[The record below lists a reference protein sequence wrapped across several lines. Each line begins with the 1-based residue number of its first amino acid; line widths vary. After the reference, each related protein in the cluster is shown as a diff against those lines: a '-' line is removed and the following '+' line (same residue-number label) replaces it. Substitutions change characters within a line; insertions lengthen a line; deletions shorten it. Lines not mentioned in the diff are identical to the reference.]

1 METIF
6 KIYFG
11 GTIMIAVGIDV
22 AKSKS
27 MVAILSDDGEIIKNP
42 FEIANTESGLEYL
55 CKIIRE
61 LAGDVYCVVESTSI
75 YHIPVVSYLQENN
88 IFVSVVN
95 PLIIKKYAS
104 MDIRKVKTDR
114 VDSLKLASY
123 VIDNHR
129 HLVNYSADSEIYS
142 ELRILSRQYLHY
154 VKILANAKVNLTD
167 MLDRTMPG
175 LKPLLKTSIRATGKN
190 KLCDFVQ
197 KFWHCDVITS
207 MSENKF
213 VSEYIKWAKKKG
225 YRSNETKAKSLYANA
240 LECIPTLPSN
250 SPSTKMLVLEAAKAV
265 SNIETTLV
273 VILSQMTEL
282 AKSLPEFS
290 VVREMSGVGNVLAPR
305 IIAEIGDVKRFHSAS
320 ALIAYAGIDAPP
332 YQSGSFNGSNRKI
345 SKRGSASLRKTG
357 YEIMQALK
365 VVQPQNDNA
374 VYQYLIKKETEGKPL
389 KVAKIAAL
397 NKFLRIYYSRVK
409 EVYSNS

>member
-1 METIF
+1 
-6 KIYFG
+6 
-11 GTIMIAVGIDV
+11 MIAVGIDV

-42 FEIANTESGLEYL
+42 FEISNTESGLEYL

-88 IFVSVVN
+88 IFISVVN
-95 PLIIKKYAS
+95 PLVIKKYAS
-104 MDIRKVKTDR
+104 MDIRKVKTDK
-114 VDSLKLASY
+114 VDSLKLAAY

-129 HLVNYSADSEIYS
+129 HLVNYSTDSEIYS
-142 ELRILSRQYLHY
+142 ELRTLSRQYLHY
-154 VKILANAKVNLTD
+154 VNVLSNEKVNLTD
-167 MLDRTMPG
+167 LLDRTLPG
-175 LKPLLKTSIRATGKN
+175 IKPLLKSHIRTTGRN
-190 KLCDFVQ
+190 KLCDFVER
-197 KFWHCDVITS
+197 FWHCDVITG

-225 YRSNETKAKSLYANA
+225 YHPNETKAKNLYTNA
-240 LECIPTLPSN
+240 LECIPTLPSK

-265 SNIETTLV
+265 SNVETTLAT
-273 VILSQMTEL
+273 ILTQMSEL
-282 AKSLPEFS
+282 AKTLPEFS
-290 VVREMSGVGNVLAPR
+290 VVRAMSGVGDVLAPR
-305 IIAEIGDVKRFHSAS
+305 IIAEIGDIRRFHSSS

-332 YQSGSFNGSNRKI
+332 YQSGSFYGSNRKI

-365 VVQPQNDNA
+365 IVQPQNDNA

>member
-1 METIF
+1 METILNN
-6 KIYFG
+6 IFG
-11 GTIMIAVGIDV
+11 GAIMIGVGIDV
-22 AKSKS
+22 AKTKS
-27 MVAILSDDGEIIKNP
+27 MVAILSDDGEVIKTP
-42 FEIANTESGLEYL
+42 FEVANTESGLSYL
-55 CKIIRE
+55 CSIIKE
-61 LAGDVYCVVESTSI
+61 LKGEILCAVESTSV
-75 YHIPVVSYLQENN
+75 YHFPIVSYLQENN
-88 IFVSVVN
+88 IFISVVN

-104 MDIRKVKTDR
+104 IDIRKVKTDKA
-114 VDSLKLASY
+114 DSLKLASY

-129 HLVNYSADSEIYS
+129 HLVDYSPETEVYS

-154 VKILANAKVNLTD
+154 VKCLANAKVNLTD

-175 LKPLLKTSIRATGKN
+175 IKLLLKSSIRTTGKN
-190 KLCDFVQ
+190 KLCDFVE

-225 YRSNETKAKSLYANA
+225 YHPNETKAKSLHANA
-240 LECIPTLPSN
+240 LECIPTLPSK

-265 SNIETTLV
+265 SNVETTLAT
-273 VILSQMTEL
+273 ILTQMSEL
-282 AKSLPEFS
+282 AKTLPEFS
-290 VVREMSGVGNVLAPR
+290 VVRAMSGVGDVLAPR
-305 IIAEIGDVKRFHSAS
+305 IIAEIGDIRRFHSSS

-332 YQSGSFNGSNRKI
+332 YQSGSFYGSNRKI

-365 VVQPQNDNA
+365 IVQPQNDNA

>member
-1 METIF
+1 
-6 KIYFG
+6 
-11 GTIMIAVGIDV
+11 MIGVGIDV
-22 AKSKS
+22 AKAKS
-27 MVAILSDDGEIIKNP
+27 MVAILSDDGEIIRNP

-55 CKIIRE
+55 CGIIGE
-61 LAGDVYCVVESTSI
+61 LADEVYCVVESTSV
-75 YHIPVVSYLQENN
+75 YHFPVVSYLQENDV
-88 IFVSVVN
+88 FVSVVN

-104 MDIRKVKTDR
+104 MDIRKVKTDK

-123 VIDNHR
+123 VIDNYR
-129 HLVNYSADSEIYS
+129 RLVNYSADEEVYS

-154 VKILANAKVNLTD
+154 VKVLSNEKVNLTD
-167 MLDRTMPG
+167 LLDRTLPG
-175 LKPLLKTSIRATGKN
+175 IKPLLNSHIRTTGRN
-190 KLCDFVQ
+190 KLCDFVER
-197 KFWHCDVITS
+197 FWHCDVITE

-225 YRSNETKAKSLYANA
+225 YHPNETKAKSLYANA

-250 SPSTKMLVLEAAKAV
+250 SASTKMLVLEAAKV
-265 SNIETTLV
+265 VKNVELTLAT
-273 VILSQMTEL
+273 ILTQMSEL
-282 AKSLPEFS
+282 AKTLPEFS
-290 VVREMSGVGNVLAPR
+290 VVRAMSGVGDVLAPR
-305 IIAEIGDVKRFHSAS
+305 IIAEIGDVRRFHSSS

-332 YQSGSFNGSNRKI
+332 YQSGTFYGSNRKI

-365 VVQPQNDNA
+365 IVQPQNDNA
-374 VYQYLIKKETEGKPL
+374 VYHYLIKKENEGKPL

-409 EVYSNS
+409 EVYSNY

>member
-1 METIF
+1 
-6 KIYFG
+6 
-11 GTIMIAVGIDV
+11 MIGVGIDV
-22 AKSKS
+22 AKAKS

-55 CKIIRE
+55 CGVIGE
-61 LAGDVYCVVESTSI
+61 FTDEVYCVVESTSV
-75 YHIPVVSYLQENN
+75 YHFPVVSYLQEND

-104 MDIRKVKTDR
+104 MDIRKVKTDK

-123 VIDNHR
+123 VIDNYR
-129 HLVNYSADSEIYS
+129 RLVNYSADEEVYS

-154 VKILANAKVNLTD
+154 VKVLSTEKVNLTD
-167 MLDRTMPG
+167 LLDRTLPG
-175 LKPLLKTSIRATGKN
+175 IKPLLNSHIRTTGRN
-190 KLCDFVQ
+190 KLCDFVER
-197 KFWHCDVITS
+197 FWHCDVITG

-213 VSEYIKWAKKKG
+213 VFEYIKWAKKKG
-225 YRSNETKAKSLYANA
+225 YHPNETKAKSLYANA

-250 SPSTKMLVLEAAKAV
+250 SASTKMLVLEAAKAV
-265 SNIETTLV
+265 STVETTLAT
-273 VILSQMTEL
+273 ILAQMTEL

-290 VVREMSGVGNVLAPR
+290 VVRAMSGVGDVLAPR
-305 IIAEIGDVKRFHSAS
+305 IIAEIGDVRRFHSSS

-332 YQSGSFNGSNRKI
+332 YQSGTFYGSNRKI

-365 VVQPQNDNA
+365 IIQPQNDNS
-374 VYQYLIKKETEGKPL
+374 VYQYLIKKENEGKPL

-409 EVYSNS
+409 EIYSNF

>member
-1 METIF
+1 
-6 KIYFG
+6 
-11 GTIMIAVGIDV
+11 MIAVGIDV

-27 MVAILSDDGEIIKNP
+27 MVAILSDDGEIIKDP
-42 FEIANTESGLEYL
+42 FEIANTESGLGYL
-55 CKIIRE
+55 CGIIRE
-61 LAGDVYCVVESTSI
+61 LTDDVYCVVESTSI
-75 YHIPVVSYLQENN
+75 YHFPVVSYLQEND

-104 MDIRKVKTDR
+104 MDIRKVKTDKA
-114 VDSLKLASY
+114 DSLKLASY
-123 VIDNHR
+123 AIDNHR

-167 MLDRTMPG
+167 ILDRTMPG
-175 LKPLLKTSIRATGKN
+175 IKPLLNSSIRTTGKN
-190 KLCDFVQ
+190 KLCDFVER
-197 KFWHCDVITS
+197 FWHCDVITS
-207 MSENKF
+207 MSETKF

-240 LECIPTLPSN
+240 LECIPTLPSK
-250 SPSTKMLVLEAAKAV
+250 SPSTKMLVLEAAKV
-265 SNIETTLV
+265 VNNLETTLV
-273 VILSQMTEL
+273 AILSQMTEL

-290 VVREMSGVGNVLAPR
+290 VVREMAGVGDVLAPR

-320 ALIAYAGIDAPP
+320 ALIAYAGIDTPP
-332 YQSGSFNGSNRKI
+332 YESGEFRASNRKI
-345 SKRGSASLRKTG
+345 TKRGSASLRKTG

-365 VVQPQNDNA
+365 VVRPQNDNA
-374 VYQYLIKKETEGKPL
+374 VYQYLIRKENEGKPL

>member
-1 METIF
+1 
-6 KIYFG
+6 
-11 GTIMIAVGIDV
+11 MIGVGIDV
-22 AKSKS
+22 AKAKS

-55 CKIIRE
+55 CSIIEE
-61 LAGDVYCVVESTSI
+61 LADDVYCVVESTGI

-88 IFVSVVN
+88 IFISVVN
-95 PLIIKKYAS
+95 PLVIKKYAS
-104 MDIRKVKTDR
+104 MDIRKVKTDK
-114 VDSLKLASY
+114 VDSLKLAAY

-129 HLVNYSADSEIYS
+129 HLVNYSTDSEIYS
-142 ELRILSRQYLHY
+142 ELRTLSRQYLHY
-154 VKILANAKVNLTD
+154 VNVLSNEKVNLTD
-167 MLDRTMPG
+167 LLDRTLPG
-175 LKPLLKTSIRATGKN
+175 IKPLLKSHIRTTGRN
-190 KLCDFVQ
+190 KLCDFVER
-197 KFWHCDVITS
+197 FWHCDVITG

-225 YRSNETKAKSLYANA
+225 YHPNETKAKSLYANA
-240 LECIPTLPSN
+240 LECIPTLPSK

-265 SNIETTLV
+265 SNVETTLAT
-273 VILSQMTEL
+273 ILTQMSEL
-282 AKSLPEFS
+282 AKTLPEFS
-290 VVREMSGVGNVLAPR
+290 VVRAMSGVGDVLAPR
-305 IIAEIGDVKRFHSAS
+305 IIAEIGDIRRFHSSS

-332 YQSGSFNGSNRKI
+332 YQSGSFYGSNRKI

-365 VVQPQNDNA
+365 IVQPQNDNA

-409 EVYSNS
+409 EVYSNF

>member
-1 METIF
+1 
-6 KIYFG
+6 
-11 GTIMIAVGIDV
+11 MIGVGIDV

-27 MVAILSDDGEIIKNP
+27 MVAILSDDGEIRREP
-42 FEIANTESGLEYL
+42 FEITNTESGLEYL
-55 CKIIRE
+55 CSIIGE
-61 LAGDVYCVVESTSI
+61 LTDKVYCVVESTGA
-75 YHIPVVSYLQENN
+75 YHIPIVSYLQEND
-88 IFVSVVN
+88 IFVSVIN

-104 MDIRKVKTDR
+104 MDIRKVKTDK

-123 VIDNHR
+123 VLDNYR
-129 HLVNYSADSEIYS
+129 HLVNYSTDDEIYS

-154 VKILANAKVNLTD
+154 VKILSNAKVNLTD
-167 MLDRTMPG
+167 LLDRTLPG
-175 LKPLLKTSIRATGKN
+175 IKPLLKSHIRTTGKN
-190 KLCDFVQ
+190 KLCDFVER
-197 KFWHCDVITS
+197 FWHCDVISS
-207 MSENKF
+207 MSEDKF
-213 VSEYIKWAKKKG
+213 ISEYIKWAKKKG
-225 YRSNETKAKSLYANA
+225 YHPNETKAKSLYANA

-265 SNIETTLV
+265 KNIETTLAT
-273 VILSQMTEL
+273 ILSQMSEL
-282 AKSLPEFS
+282 AKTLPEFS
-290 VVREMSGVGNVLAPR
+290 VVREMSGVGDVLAPR
-305 IIAEIGDVKRFHSAS
+305 IIAEIGDVRRFHSAS

-332 YQSGSFNGSNRKI
+332 YQSGSFYGSNRKI

-365 VVQPQNDNA
+365 IVQPQNDNA

-409 EVYSNS
+409 EIYSKF